1 VGIQEISS
9 KPFLLNPIEYVRTNP
24 YVYLGIIIGL
34 VLQTLAVYVFVDFFK
49 TVPLGME
56 HLRYALIMPAVVFLA
71 LELRKW
77 AEWLYNKKAW

>member
-1 VGIQEISS
+1 MILMHNKATEEVLKELNTF
-9 KPFLLNPIEYVRTNP
+9 PFCVSE
-24 YVYLGIIIGL
+24 
-34 VLQTLAVYVFVDFFK
+34 DFFK

-56 HLRYALIMPAVVFLA
+56 HLRYALIMPAVVFLV

>member
-1 VGIQEISS
+1 MILMHNKAIEEVLKKLNTS
-9 KPFLLNPIEYVRTNP
+9 PFCVSE
-24 YVYLGIIIGL
+24 
-34 VLQTLAVYVFVDFFK
+34 DFFR

-77 AEWLYNKKAW
+77 AEWLYNRKAW

>member
-1 VGIQEISS
+1 MILMHNKAIEEVLKDLNTS
-9 KPFLLNPIEYVRTNP
+9 PFR
-24 YVYLGIIIGL
+24 
-34 VLQTLAVYVFVDFFK
+34 VFEDFFR

-77 AEWLYNKKAW
+77 AEWLYNRKAW